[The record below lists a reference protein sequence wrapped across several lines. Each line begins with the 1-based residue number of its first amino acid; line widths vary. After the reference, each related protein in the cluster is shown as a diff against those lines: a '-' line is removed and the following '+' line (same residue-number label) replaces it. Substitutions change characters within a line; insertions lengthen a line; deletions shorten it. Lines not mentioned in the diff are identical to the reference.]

1 MFKHN
6 LLIIFRNLKR
16 NKSSLFI
23 NLTGLSTA
31 IACVMLIY
39 LWVNDELNVDKFL
52 LKDGQIYQVMEKN
65 TTDHGIEMSENTQGL
80 LAKTLKDEFPEV
92 DKSVGVFPPATYT
105 FNGVITIN
113 ENKLKANWKFAG
125 KEFFNIFPYE
135 LIYGTK
141 ENVLNDKNAVV
152 ISDKLAEN
160 LFKTVQ
166 NAVGQTVEWD
176 GESVKGQFYI
186 AGIFKSPP
194 ENTTVQFDVLLNY
207 DLFWEKFPNFL
218 KWYNSG
224 PSTYVILKKH
234 TNIADF
240 NNKIA
245 GLVKSKN
252 TESTQILFTRP
263 FADRYLYA
271 NYENGVQSG
280 GRIEYVKLFSLIAFF
295 IVIIACINFMN
306 LSTAKASQLIEKR
319 SFRNIWVKH

>member
-65 TTDHGIEMSENTQGL
+65 ITDHGIEMSENTQGL

-141 ENVLNDKNAVV
+141 KM
-152 ISDKLAEN
+152 
-160 LFKTVQ
+160 
-166 NAVGQTVEWD
+166 
-176 GESVKGQFYI
+176 
-186 AGIFKSPP
+186 
-194 ENTTVQFDVLLNY
+194 
-207 DLFWEKFPNFL
+207 
-218 KWYNSG
+218 
-224 PSTYVILKKH
+224 
-234 TNIADF
+234 
-240 NNKIA
+240 
-245 GLVKSKN
+245 
-252 TESTQILFTRP
+252 
-263 FADRYLYA
+263 
-271 NYENGVQSG
+271 
-280 GRIEYVKLFSLIAFF
+280 
-295 IVIIACINFMN
+295 C
-306 LSTAKASQLIEKR
+306 
-319 SFRNIWVKH
+319 